1 MVVAGAL
8 VNVLVTRWGY
18 RNWIADRVEEW
29 RWKREVRRMRRM
41 EVARKERE
49 LEEEEEEEF
58 MEDVVLEDEIVEV
71 DVLQNDGDDDDEEGA
86 DDHVEDETGVGME
99 TDA

>member
-1 MVVAGAL
+1 LIVAGAL

-41 EVARKERE
+41 EVARKEKE
-49 LEEEEEEEF
+49 LEEVVEEEF
-58 MEDVVLEDEIVEV
+58 VEGDVLLEDEVVEGGV
-71 DVLQNDGDDDDEEGA
+71 FQNDVDGDEKEGVE
-86 DDHVEDETGVGME
+86 DHDSDETGVDME
-99 TDA
+99 TE

>member
-1 MVVAGAL
+1 LVVAGAL

-41 EVARKERE
+41 EVVRKESE
-49 LEEEEEEEF
+49 SEEF
-58 MEDVVLEDEIVEV
+58 MEDVVLEDEVVEG
-71 DVLQNDGDDDDEEGA
+71 DVLENNGDDHEEESA
-86 DDHVEDETGVGME
+86 NDHVEDETGVGME
-99 TDA
+99 TEA